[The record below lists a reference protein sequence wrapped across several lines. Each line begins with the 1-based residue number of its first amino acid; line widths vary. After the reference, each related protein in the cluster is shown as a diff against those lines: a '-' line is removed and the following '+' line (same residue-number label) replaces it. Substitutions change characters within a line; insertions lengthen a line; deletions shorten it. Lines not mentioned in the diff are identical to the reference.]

1 MNKKAELFQKYLKS
15 NNIEAFTIDEIEN
28 DELNTVVFRSNVEIQ
43 GNNLP
48 TIVILDSSIYGT
60 IRILISPRVLNET
73 NELALLQL
81 INSYNKKYKS
91 LKYYLDNQGDL
102 VMDIS
107 LIFKPNQLESELIYT
122 MFNVVIEH
130 LNESYKEIMKTIWN

>member
-1 MNKKAELFQKYLKS
+1 M
-15 NNIEAFTIDEIEN
+15 
-28 DELNTVVFRSNVEIQ
+28 
-43 GNNLP
+43 
-48 TIVILDSSIYGT
+48 ILHY
-60 IRILISPRVLNET
+60 RILISPRVLNET